1 MLSQPLDLSVDIGP
15 DTFGPPSTNQ
25 RLQMERHHKGP
36 GWWQVTHVS
45 HSVHTGTHID
55 TPWHVLEDGVTT
67 SDVPLSD
74 ICGPVALFE
83 LSKSPGEPVTDDDL
97 GRADPG
103 LEAGQLAV
111 LHTGW
116 SDDMWGTFPDYYTKS
131 PWLHESAAHWLAARN
146 PKAVVFDFF
155 EEYCARQPDFTSEE
169 FIVHRILLGAGIFL
183 VEQGTS
189 FNLLKGKSAFM
200 YPAFYKL
207 GHSDGAPARLLAITE
222 D

>member
-183 VEQGTS
+183 VEQGTG
-189 FNLLKGKSAFM
+189 FNVLKGKNAFI

-207 GHSDGAPARLLAITE
+207 GHSDRAPARLLAITE
-222 D
+222 T